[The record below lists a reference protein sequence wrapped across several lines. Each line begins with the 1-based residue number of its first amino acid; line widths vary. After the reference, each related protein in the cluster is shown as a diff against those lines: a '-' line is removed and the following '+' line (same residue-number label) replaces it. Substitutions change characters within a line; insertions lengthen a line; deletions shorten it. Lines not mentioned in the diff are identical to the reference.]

1 MQPSLPNPNA
11 PQFSGEQPSYQPSNP
26 EKSQAT
32 PKTSEVLPAQPL
44 EQLRSIETHE
54 QITGA
59 GVADNAPP
67 AAVAVTPTVT
77 VPPVAVQD
85 NNSGVVAG
93 SNPATASDDDVI
105 EKEWVNKSKKIIAAT
120 KGDPHLKEKEVSKL
134 QADYMLKRYNK
145 QVKVPD
151 DA

>member
-1 MQPSLPNPNA
+1 MQPSSPNPNA
-11 PQFSGEQPSYQPSNP
+11 PLFSGEQSSQPNSP
-26 EKSQAT
+26 EKNQAQ

-44 EQLRSIETHE
+44 EQLRSVETHE
-54 QITGA
+54 QMTGA
-59 GVADNAPP
+59 GVADNTPP
-67 AAVAVTPTVT
+67 VAVAATPTVT
-77 VPPVAVQD
+77 APPPPVSAQ
-85 NNSGVVAG
+85 NSSTVVVD
-93 SNPATASDDDVI
+93 SNPTTAADDDVI

-145 QVKVPD
+145 EVKVPD